1 MGIRIR
7 KEIGYFIP
15 LEKYKN
21 FIVENYEEVLEDL
34 DENNEIHIDNMLHAF
49 QNFEFQSKHNLD
61 NAFLKY
67 IAKEY
72 EKEKNKFQAYNFVS
86 EVYFGDDAVG
96 ILIKTPE
103 LHKKTRYDDLI
114 DYYENNLNMEDKI
127 RYLNQP
133 IYPSQG
139 YVYTGGLEKEFPDLE
154 VGKIY
159 DMFHIK
165 CIYLTDSRK
174 VEEDKQLEFVCKS
187 GHFRP
192 NIEGGAFI
200 IAKTFGIVEEH
211 VTENDFSKM
220 MEPVIITS
228 WG

>member
-15 LEKYKN
+15 VEKYN
-21 FIVENYEEVLEDL
+21 GFIVQNYEDVLEDL
-34 DENNEIHIDNMLHAF
+34 DENSETHIEHMLEAF
-49 QNFEFQSKHNLD
+49 KNFEFQSKHNMD
-61 NAFLKY
+61 NVFLKY
-67 IAKEY
+67 LANEY
-72 EKEKNKFQAYNFVS
+72 EKEKNKFQAYNFLS
-86 EVYFGDDAVG
+86 QVYFGDDVVG
-96 ILIKTPE
+96 IMIKTPE

-114 DYYENNLNMEDKI
+114 DYYENNLAIEDTI

-139 YVYTGGLEKEFPDLE
+139 YVYTGGLEKEFPELE

-165 CIYLTDSRK
+165 CIYLTDTLK
-174 VEEDKQLEFVCKS
+174 LAEDKKTEFVCKS

-192 NIEGGAFI
+192 NIEGGAFV
-200 IAKTFGIVEEH
+200 IAKTFGILEEH
-211 VTENDFSKM
+211 ITENDFLKM